1 MLGFVHSNKIM
12 LLLSLCFG
20 ISFAL
25 RLTYLDSIPGNIN
38 PDSAD
43 TLQRYLQ
50 FKYQKASPFGFNWN
64 GAPAFNTYLI
74 GFTWDLFGQSVIGL
88 RITSALLSSLAVA
101 TTFFLGYLMT
111 KRPFISFLV
120 ALSLSCNP
128 WFLNFS
134 RDGWENIFNSLFLIL
149 VVTGLYLYVHREKH
163 NIGIVLVMLGSVL
176 GFYGYHPGKFF
187 ILSMLF
193 VFIIDVLIYIIYK
206 QSSKVRIIR
215 LAIAVSAFFILTFPQ
230 ALSTIE
236 HEDQALGRIKAVSI
250 FNQANSLE
258 EIKNSIWRNIK
269 GFIFFDKTTFTGY
282 LNARYL
288 PTNHSPINLLLL
300 PFFLSGLIV
309 GLKRYPYLLLIFIMV
324 LFPPQIFSQAT
335 PDGARAVHVVPLMYI
350 FILLGIIYAHKI
362 IKNTPPMQSLYRIV
376 IAIILVVTA
385 LSGVSTYFHWITS
398 SATLNARRPAVR
410 KEDYSLWI
418 HQLKEDIQQGQ
429 WGFNVGT
436 WEIMAQSKIN
446 TFPSYV
452 LPAKTYTK

>member
-1 MLGFVHSNKIM
+1 MLNFVKKNKIM
-12 LLLSLCFG
+12 LLFFLSFC

-25 RLTYLDSIPGNIN
+25 RLFYLDSIPGNIN

-50 FKYQKASPFGFNWN
+50 FKYQGGGLFGFNWN

-74 GFTWDLFGQSVIGL
+74 GFTWDLFGQSVFGL
-88 RITSALLSSLAVA
+88 RIASAFISSLAVA
-101 TTFFLGYLMT
+101 TTFFLGYLLT
-111 KRPFISFLV
+111 KRPLISFLV

-134 RDGWENIFNSLFLIL
+134 RDGWENVFNSLFLIL

-163 NIGIVLVMLGSVL
+163 NIGIVLVTLGSAL

-187 ILSMLF
+187 ILSILLVF
-193 VFIIDVLIYIIYK
+193 TIDVFIYKIYTNSKGRIVRPVII
-206 QSSKVRIIR
+206 
-215 LAIAVSAFFILTFPQ
+215 VSAFLILTFPQ

-236 HEDQALGRIKAVSI
+236 HGDQALGRIKAVSI
-250 FNQANSLE
+250 FNQADPLE

-288 PTNHSPINLLLL
+288 PTDHSPIIILLL

-309 GLKRYPYLLLIFIMV
+309 ALKKYPYLLLTFFIV
-324 LFPPQIFSQAT
+324 LFLPQIFSQTT
-335 PDGARAVHVVPLMYI
+335 PDGARAVHIVPLMYT
-350 FILLGIIYAHKI
+350 FILLGIVYAHKI
-362 IKNTPPMQSLYRIV
+362 IKNIRMQSLYRIV
-376 IAIILVVTA
+376 IPIILVVTA
-385 LSGVSTYFHWITS
+385 YSGVSTYFHWITS

-410 KEDYSLWI
+410 REDYSSWI
-418 HQLKEDIQQGQ
+418 YQLQENIRQGQ
-429 WGFNVGT
+429 WGFNVGQ
-436 WEIMAQSKIN
+436 WEIMAQSK
-446 TFPSYV
+446 TDTLPSQV
-452 LPAKTYTK
+452 LPAKTRRK